1 MPTAYRYRTL
11 AIAVLSAIA
20 GCETTQIV
28 TPPPPPVCAFSA
40 VEQADTH
47 SSVHHVAV
55 GWKSGAIEAAN
66 VRLLQRTNLSNAPG
80 PADAAEVA
88 LPSPPRVVRLIAGVL
103 GAGIPDARA
112 QVSTAAGSWMNVSG
126 PGRDDIDRFTR
137 TSATRVGTQMRGCYV
152 SGDGRGFVA
161 IPSSS
166 SPNGWVLGNVELWN
180 TEPAPGAPLADPNA
194 TLTPGAGRVGPF
206 SDISCAGEEVG
217 ATEGAPPTEL
227 HVCAVT
233 TDGHIWHTIFN
244 GSTWTPFG
252 DVQQQTSNNGPADA
266 VACAIDGRQLHLVA
280 VVRHSG
286 AWFVEHTIRAPSG
299 AWRPWDSLM
308 FAADGTP
315 FTSGESDQ
323 ILDVAASF
331 CAADGPMPIGPRETR
346 RLNVAWVTQ
355 DGLQLIERSRG
366 LVDWAPGFSGQVS
379 PELGLAPSGEFT
391 QLERV
396 SLAEMPFPPLP

>member
-1 MPTAYRYRTL
+1 VPTVYRHRTL
-11 AIAVLSAIA
+11 AIAVLAALASCTTTPVATSSSA
-20 GCETTQIV
+20 
-28 TPPPPPVCAFSA
+28 PVCAFSA

-47 SSVHHVAV
+47 SSVHHLAV
-55 GWKSGAIEAAN
+55 GWKSGPIAPAN
-66 VRLLQRTNLSNAPG
+66 VRLLQRTNVSNAPG

-88 LPSPPRVVRLIAGVL
+88 LPGPPRVVRLIAGVL
-103 GAGIPDARA
+103 GAGIPDPRA
-112 QVSTAAGSWMNVSG
+112 QVSTAPGSWMNVSG
-126 PGRDDIDRFTR
+126 PGRDDISGFDRA
-137 TSATRVGTQMRGCYV
+137 SATRLGAQVRGCYV
-152 SGDGRGFVA
+152 SDDGRAFLA
-161 IPSSS
+161 RPSTS
-166 SPNGWVLGNVELWN
+166 SPNGWILGDIELWD
-180 TEPAPGAPLADPNA
+180 TEPAPTAPLAPPGA
-194 TLTPGAGRVGPF
+194 ALTPGAGRVGPF
-206 SDISCAGEEVG
+206 ADISCAGAEDGVMPD
-217 ATEGAPPTEL
+217 TPPTEL

-266 VACAIDGRQLHLVA
+266 VACAIEGRQLHLVA

-286 AWFVEHTIRAPSG
+286 AWFVEHTIRAPGG
-299 AWRPWDSLM
+299 AWRAWDSLM

-331 CAADGPMPIGPRETR
+331 CAADGPMPSGPRETR

-366 LVDWAPGFSGQVS
+366 PVDWAPGFSGSVS

-391 QLERV
+391 QLETV